1 MSGPT
6 VMLVA
11 AEASGDNLGAGL
23 MRALK
28 ARYPDARF
36 IGAGGAAMAA
46 EGLVS
51 AFDTSELSII
61 GFTEALMVARK
72 AARRVKQLVA
82 LARVEKPDVAVLI
95 DSYGFNIRL
104 GAAMRQA
111 GLKIPLVKYVGPQ
124 VWATRPGR
132 AKTLARVF
140 DHLLAI
146 LPFDAPFYERHGLP
160 VTFVGNPTLAID
172 FSRANPGRLR
182 KTIGAGPDDPI
193 LLLLPGSRKS
203 EIERIGPAFEDA
215 VARLQ
220 AERPKLHVVCPV
232 APTVAGLL
240 KSRLST
246 RVHVV
251 EGDEAKKDAM
261 KAATAALAC
270 SGTVTTELALA
281 GVPMVV
287 GYRLGALTLLIF
299 KAIMKAPFITLI
311 NIAAGK
317 EVAPEL
323 LQGNCTGEKLAA
335 AIGRLLDDPALR
347 VSKAAEQDAALDRLG
362 RGMPDPSAK
371 AAEILAGYLKAR

>member
-1 MSGPT
+1 
-6 VMLVA
+6 MLVA